1 MLLLKFRQ
9 INTMQINRILKK
21 KKKKNIGKK
30 KPDNRRKKIPG
41 TSSIVTTIVFN
52 TRIGEIEN
60 KTPGTSG
67 LLPTANHK
75 QKLEKLTK
83 YLMQVF

>member
-1 MLLLKFRQ
+1 MKFLMLLLKFRQ

-21 KKKKNIGKK
+21 KKKNIG
-30 KPDNRRKKIPG
+30 KKIPG

-52 TRIGEIEN
+52 TKIGEIEN

>member
-1 MLLLKFRQ
+1 MKFLMLLLKFRQ

-30 KPDNRRKKIPG
+30 IPG
-41 TSSIVTTIVFN
+41 TSSIVTSIVFN
-52 TRIGEIEN
+52 TKIGEIEN

>member
-1 MLLLKFRQ
+1 MKFLMILLKFRQ

-21 KKKKNIGKK
+21 KNKKKKK
-30 KPDNRRKKIPG
+30 KIGKKIPG

-52 TRIGEIEN
+52 TKIGEIEN

>member
-1 MLLLKFRQ
+1 MKFLMLLLKFRQ

-21 KKKKNIGKK
+21 KKKKKK
-30 KPDNRRKKIPG
+30 KILGKKIPG

>member
-1 MLLLKFRQ
+1 MKFLMLLLKFRQ

-30 KPDNRRKKIPG
+30 IPG

-52 TRIGEIEN
+52 TKIGEIEN

>member
-1 MLLLKFRQ
+1 MKFLMLLLKFRQ

-21 KKKKNIGKK
+21 KNIG
-30 KPDNRRKKIPG
+30 KKIPG

-52 TRIGEIEN
+52 TKIGEIEN

>member
-1 MLLLKFRQ
+1 MKFLMLLLKFRQ
-9 INTMQINRILKK
+9 INTMQINTIFKKKKK
-21 KKKKNIGKK
+21 KKKKNIG
-30 KPDNRRKKIPG
+30 KKIPG

-52 TRIGEIEN
+52 TKIGEIEN

>member
-1 MLLLKFRQ
+1 MKFLMLLLKFRQ

-21 KKKKNIGKK
+21 KKNIG
-30 KPDNRRKKIPG
+30 KKIPG

-52 TRIGEIEN
+52 TKIGEIEN

>member
-1 MLLLKFRQ
+1 MKFLMLLLKFRQ

-21 KKKKNIGKK
+21 KKKKKNIG
-30 KPDNRRKKIPG
+30 KKIPG

-52 TRIGEIEN
+52 TKIGEIEN

>member
-1 MLLLKFRQ
+1 MKFLMLLLKFRQ

-21 KKKKNIGKK
+21 KKKKKKKNIG
-30 KPDNRRKKIPG
+30 KKIPG

-52 TRIGEIEN
+52 TKIGEIEN

>member
-1 MLLLKFRQ
+1 MKFLMLLLKFRQ
-9 INTMQINRILKK
+9 INTMQIN
-21 KKKKNIGKK
+21 
-30 KPDNRRKKIPG
+30 KIPG

-52 TRIGEIEN
+52 TKIGEIEN

>member
-1 MLLLKFRQ
+1 MKFLMLLLKFRQ
-9 INTMQINRILKK
+9 INTMQINRIFKK
-21 KKKKNIGKK
+21 KKKKNIG
-30 KPDNRRKKIPG
+30 KKIPG

-52 TRIGEIEN
+52 TKIGEIEN

>member
-1 MLLLKFRQ
+1 MKFLMLLLKFRQ

-21 KKKKNIGKK
+21 KKKKKKNIG
-30 KPDNRRKKIPG
+30 KKIPG

-52 TRIGEIEN
+52 TKIGEIEN

>member
-1 MLLLKFRQ
+1 M
-9 INTMQINRILKK
+9 
-21 KKKKNIGKK
+21 
-30 KPDNRRKKIPG
+30 
-41 TSSIVTTIVFN
+41 TSIVFN
-52 TRIGEIEN
+52 TKIGEIEN